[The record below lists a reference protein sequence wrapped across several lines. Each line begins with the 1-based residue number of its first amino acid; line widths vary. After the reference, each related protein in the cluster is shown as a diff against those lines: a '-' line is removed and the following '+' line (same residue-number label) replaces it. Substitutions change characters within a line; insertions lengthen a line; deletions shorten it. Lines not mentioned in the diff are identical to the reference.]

1 MHIVAHAPRIL
12 ALVLTAATAVACA
25 NTSNGGGTTFVDT
38 NTTDFSTTDT
48 TAGTDST
55 TGTDS
60 TVADTSGAS
69 KTVAELQAMKT
80 ACGTP
85 PVPFDN
91 FLNDVMIRD
100 VIVTSPMRISSGYE
114 GVFVQDEGGGENSG
128 IYVMMKGTA
137 TALADVNPGDVLTIV
152 GDAKEYYCFT
162 ELQADSVVPSGETKE
177 AVAVKVTPAQLDEKA
192 AMDAVEPFEGV
203 LVELENVVVADSL
216 ANGTDGKP
224 HGAILVGADENSPTV
239 RISGGFGKVYMTEY
253 DKTTKVYSEKYPKGT
268 KIKSIKGVIEYTY
281 GAFQLL
287 PVEDPIL
294 E

>member
-1 MHIVAHAPRIL
+1 MHIVAHAPRFL
-12 ALVLTAATAVACA
+12 ALVLTAATTVACA
-25 NTSNGGGTTFVDT
+25 NTDAGGGGTVADT
-38 NTTDFSTTDT
+38 TPDFSTTDT

-55 TGTDS
+55 TGTD
-60 TVADTSGAS
+60 TTTPDTAGAS

-80 ACGTP
+80 ACATP
-85 PVPFDN
+85 PVAFDN

-100 VIVTSPMRISSGYE
+100 VIVTSPMRISSVYQ

-137 TALADVNPGDVLTIV
+137 TALADVNPGVVLTIV

-177 AVAVKVTPAQLDEKA
+177 LVAVKVTPAQLDEKA
-192 AMDAVEPFEGV
+192 SMDLVEPFEGV
-203 LVELENVVVADSL
+203 LVELENVVVSDSL
-216 ANGTDGKP
+216 ANGTDAKP

-239 RISGGFGKVYMTEY
+239 RIASGFGKFYMTEY
-253 DKTTKVYSEKYPKGT
+253 DKTAKVYSEKYPKGT

-287 PVEDPIL
+287 PVEEPIL

>member
-1 MHIVAHAPRIL
+1 MHIIAHAPRIL

-25 NTSNGGGTTFVDT
+25 NTDNGGGGTVADT

-80 ACGTP
+80 ACATP
-85 PVPFDN
+85 PVAFDN
-91 FLNDVMIRD
+91 FLNAVMIRD
-100 VIVTSPMRISSGYE
+100 VIVTSPMRLTTGYE
-114 GVFVQDEGGGENSG
+114 GVFVQDDGGGENSG

-137 TALADVNPGDVLTIV
+137 TALADVKPGDVLTIV

-162 ELQADSVVPSGETKE
+162 ELQATSVVPSGETKDP
-177 AVAVKVTPAQLDEKA
+177 VAVKVTPAQLDEKA
-192 AMDAVEPFEGV
+192 SMDLVEPFEGV
-203 LVELENVVVADSL
+203 LVELENVVVSNPL
-216 ANGTDGKP
+216 ANGTDSKP

-239 RISGGFGKVYMTEY
+239 RIASGFGKVYMTEY
-253 DKTTKVYSEKYPKGT
+253 DKTSKVYSEKYPKGT

-287 PVEDPIL
+287 PVEEPIL